1 MYFTRKQI
9 FTVIAIIVLIG
20 IGYVLF
26 ERSGYTDSNFKARL
40 DSLQHATDSLKQNI
54 AMKDQQL
61 VTLQAVDNE
70 LSNALANQKI
80 QVNVER
86 EKTEELVKEV
96 TQMTNSQIVS
106 SLYKRYPKDTLTN
119 PIPVSEPVLI
129 NTAQDLIR
137 YDGVKKEIILK
148 DSSIVTLE
156 GKVQVKDKMINVYV
170 AKEDD
175 YKQIVSNQEVQ
186 IDTWRKEY
194 EELKKQ
200 NKKLALKYKFHKAA
214 NVILLGGTAALL
226 ILK

>member
-40 DSLQHATDSLKQNI
+40 DSLQKATDSLKQNI
-54 AMKDQQL
+54 ALKDQQL
-61 VTLQAVDNE
+61 VTLQAVDSE

-86 EKTEELVKEV
+86 EKTDELVKEV
-96 TQMTNSQIVS
+96 TQMTNNQLVS
-106 SLYKRYPKDTLTN
+106 SLNKRYPSDTLSN
-119 PIPVSEPVLI
+119 PLPVSEPVLI

-137 YDGVKKEIILK
+137 YDGAKKEIVLK

-156 GKVQVKDKMINVYV
+156 GRVQVKDKMIDVYK
-170 AKEDD
+170 AKEED
-175 YKQIVSNQEVQ
+175 YKQIVSNQDQQ
-186 IDTWRKEY
+186 IETWQKEY

-214 NVILLGGTAALL
+214 NVILLGGSAALL

>member
-26 ERSGYTDSNFKARL
+26 ERSGYTDSNFKAKL
-40 DSLQHATDSLKQNI
+40 ASLQRATDSLKQNI

-61 VTLQAVDNE
+61 VTLQAVDSE

-86 EKTEELVKEV
+86 EKTDELVKEV
-96 TQMTNSQIVS
+96 TQMTNSQLVS
-106 SLYKRYPKDTLTN
+106 TLNKRYPSDTLSN
-119 PIPVSEPVLI
+119 PLPVSEPVLI

-137 YDGVKKEIILK
+137 YDGVKKEIVLK

-156 GKVQVKDKMINVYV
+156 GRVQVKDKMIDVYK

-175 YKQIVSNQEVQ
+175 YKQIVSNQDQQ
-186 IDTWRKEY
+186 IETWQKEY

-214 NVILLGGTAALL
+214 NVILLGGSAALL

>member
-1 MYFTRKQI
+1 MFFTRNQI

-40 DSLQHATDSLKQNI
+40 DSLQRATDSLKQNI
-54 AMKDQQL
+54 AIKDQQL

-80 QVNVER
+80 QVNIER
-86 EKTEELVKEV
+86 EKTDELVKEV
-96 TQMTNSQIVS
+96 TQMTNNQLVS
-106 SLYKRYPKDTLTN
+106 SLNKRYPSDTILN
-119 PIPVSEPVLI
+119 PLPVSEPVLI

-137 YDGVKKEIILK
+137 YDGAKKEIVLK

-156 GKVQVKDKMINVYV
+156 GRVQVKDKMIDVYK
-170 AKEDD
+170 AKEED
-175 YKQIVSNQEVQ
+175 YKQIVTNQDQQ
-186 IDTWRKEY
+186 IETWQKEY
-194 EELKKQ
+194 EVLKKQ

-214 NVILLGGTAALL
+214 NVILLGGSAALL

>member
-26 ERSGYTDSNFKARL
+26 EKSGYTDSNFKARL

-106 SLYKRYPKDTLTN
+106 SLYKRYPKDTLSN

-175 YKQIVSNQEVQ
+175 YKQIVSNQEEQ
-186 IDTWRKEY
+186 IYTWKKEY

-200 NKKLALKYKFHKAA
+200 NRKLALKYKFHKAA

>member
-26 ERSGYTDSNFKARL
+26 ERSGYTDSNFRARL
-40 DSLQHATDSLKQNI
+40 DSLQRATDSLKQNI

-61 VTLQAVDNE
+61 VTLQTVDNE

-86 EKTEELVKEV
+86 EKTDELVKEV
-96 TQMTNSQIVS
+96 TQMTNSQLVS
-106 SLYKRYPKDTLTN
+106 SLNKRYPTDTLSH
-119 PIPVSEPVLI
+119 PLPVSEPVLI

-137 YDGVKKEIILK
+137 YDGAKKEIVLK

-156 GKVQVKDKMINVYV
+156 GRVQVKDKMIDVYK
-170 AKEDD
+170 AKEED
-175 YKQIVSNQEVQ
+175 YKQIVTNQDQQ
-186 IDTWRKEY
+186 IETWQKEY

-214 NVILLGGTAALL
+214 NVILLGGSAALL